1 MAAFQELNSL
11 DRLFHAI
18 DFAWRMN
25 DLPGVDIWTHL
36 ECRGRI
42 DQAGFR
48 KALAG
53 LQRRYPTT
61 IGRLEHSTLLRR
73 AFWIVDRSSTEG
85 VQVPLSIEVTS
96 ENRQQHIDELF
107 NSRIDWT
114 RNPPFLVYLVS
125 STDGNDAVV
134 FRWPHFF
141 ADARGGVTLI
151 EELARL
157 YDETVEP
164 SAVETAGDETRSD
177 AGAFGEAAVE
187 RASGQTQVAPPLAWW
202 VRNARRHGNVQRRVL
217 RLPIGK
223 VVKQKRMRLEIRRL
237 SESETHGVL
246 AAAMQV
252 CGFARLADFVRA
264 CAIRALHEEIGGA
277 NTDGQSCYSTMHLIE
292 GRKRRDPGPVCHNLF
307 AAVPVFVPAEI
318 ANDRRA
324 VGDHIQAVAL
334 AAAQAGQARHNWRRL
349 GWLARVPTPLL
360 ARILSANLKGSG
372 RWLPV
377 GLTNAPSMPLG
388 FMGPLSKARS
398 HFCGAE
404 LTNIFGVRPA
414 SYQAGF
420 AINANYAQGR
430 FNIAAAYFQP
440 RISEE
445 QITRLVQRFAELLQT
460 PGDR

>member
-1 MAAFQELNSL
+1 MASYQELNSL

-18 DFAWRMN
+18 DCAWRMN
-25 DLPGVDIWTHL
+25 DLPGVDIWIHL

-42 DQAGFR
+42 DQDGFR

-53 LQRRYPTT
+53 LRRRYPTT
-61 IGRLEHSTLLRR
+61 NGRLKYPTLLRR
-73 AFWIVDRSSTEG
+73 AGWILDRSTTEA
-85 VQVPLSIEVTS
+85 VQVPLCIEVTS
-96 ENRQQHIDELF
+96 ADRQRHIDELF

-114 RNPPFLVYLVS
+114 RNPPFLVYLVTG
-125 STDGNDAVV
+125 TDGSDAVV

-157 YDETVEP
+157 YDEAVEP
-164 SAVETAGDETRSD
+164 SAVQTAGDETRSD
-177 AGAFGEAAVE
+177 AGSFGEAAIE
-187 RASGQTQVAPPLAWW
+187 RASGKTQGAPPIAWW
-202 VRNARRHGNVQRRVL
+202 ARNARRGGNMQRSVL
-217 RLPIGK
+217 RLPRGQGT
-223 VVKQKRMRLEIRRL
+223 KQERMRLVVRRL
-237 SESETHGVL
+237 DEGQTEDVL
-246 AAAMQV
+246 AAAMRV

-277 NTDGQSCYSTMHLIE
+277 IADGPSCYSTMHLIE

-307 AAVPVFVPAEI
+307 AAVPVFIPVEI

-324 VGDHIQAVAL
+324 VADHIQAMAL
-334 AAAQAGQARHNWRRL
+334 AATQAGKARDNWRRL
-349 GWLARVPTPLL
+349 GRLARVPTPLL
-360 ARILSANLKGSG
+360 ARILSANLKKSG

-404 LTNIFGVRPA
+404 LINIFGVRPA

-440 RISEE
+440 RISED
-445 QITRLVQRFAELLQT
+445 QITRLVQRFTELLQM